1 MDNTLLYF
9 SSIFLKFI
17 KHQAI
22 QFKQTSKKNYHL
34 IFNNTFYIDTYTH
47 IGAHVI
53 VHLCTQ

>member
-22 QFKQTSKKNYHL
+22 QFKQTSKKNFHL
-34 IFNNTFYIDTYTH
+34 IFNNTFYIDTY